1 MTEKSR
7 RRITTK
13 RPGPEKLRRQKR
25 PSVHE
30 DARACIAR
38 LEKDGLVPKAR
49 RDVLMPYS
57 PAGISRTAR
66 RRALA
71 QGRSLSREPRFV
83 GKTWALRRGKA
94 SRINPLWSSG
104 AERKRCAATGCA
116 CGRWAQRGWKKNLKA
131 MRSLQVELARPLQ
144 ELAIPLQ
151 KLAKQLQE
159 MAWLLQHSRARGLPQ
174 ATSSPSESPRR
185 GKASK

>member
-1 MTEKSR
+1 MSFQRLALETFSLLPRARPVPCHDGQESPTHHHETSWAREASATKKGNLR
-7 RRITTK
+7 RRT
-13 RPGPEKLRRQKR
+13 LALA
-25 PSVHE
+25 S
-30 DARACIAR
+30 RAWRKTALCR
-38 LEKDGLVPKAR
+38 R

-71 QGRSLSREPRFV
+71 QERSLSREPRFV

-131 MRSLQVELARPLQ
+131 MRPLQVELARPLQ
-144 ELAIPLQ
+144 ELARPLQ

-159 MAWLLQHSRARGLPQ
+159 MA
-174 ATSSPSESPRR
+174 
-185 GKASK
+185 